1 MATLKG
7 VAACDTSPALAV
19 TAGQRQSRWHLPR
32 PHSGADPSNDGSL
45 PQGLEP
51 AESGDP
57 RLKRQEWH
65 LLKEIDPAERDMAG
79 LVQVDRRDH
88 AREQRAVE
96 AGADRPVQLQAR
108 AF

>member
-32 PHSGADPSNDGSL
+32 PHSGADPSNDGSF

-79 LVQVDRRDH
+79 IVPGRRPRH
-88 AREQRAVE
+88 ARPEGAGEKRGGRA
-96 AGADRPVQLQAR
+96 P
-108 AF
+108 